1 MNLDAPALGV
11 AESEAPPPRRR
22 RCSDG
27 CSGARGGLPLPMARS
42 RSVRCAP
49 AWRRIPRESIAAW
62 DTSQRPGRCFHS
74 REFGTLAAGAS
85 CNITVWFSPIA
96 TGARTGTLTV
106 SASVATVPASV
117 ALSGTGTSPGNLTL
131 SPSSLTFG
139 KSGGGDQQRYPDRGP
154 GQRYGCGGDH

>member
-1 MNLDAPALGV
+1 
-11 AESEAPPPRRR
+11 
-22 RCSDG
+22 
-27 CSGARGGLPLPMARS
+27 MARS

-139 KSGGGDQQRYPDRGP
+139 NQAVGTNSATQTVVLANGTGAAVTINAINTLRWTLRARDKPR
-154 GQRYGCGGDH
+154 C